1 MIINNSYIDQ
11 LTQTK
16 TKNVE
21 RTHYNSGSSTNTAS
35 RPATDTLTL
44 SNAALAK
51 INGKSLEE
59 ITPTYVRPKTARSL
73 LAANQIAPDVTRNQ
87 SRDNRF
93 NDMMQS
99 ILDKRLGIDR
109 DKLAELEAM
118 MEEIAKNE
126 NMSPEEKQKA
136 IEQLDKMKEDLIKE
150 SIEMKKVAKQSF
162 QNNVKDNSNNE
173 F

>member
-1 MIINNSYIDQ
+1 MIINNKHIEQ

-16 TKNVE
+16 AEKVE
-21 RTHYNSGSSTNTAS
+21 RTYFNKDSSKNTYS

-51 INGKSLEE
+51 MTGKNIEE
-59 ITPTYVRPKTARSL
+59 ITPTYVRPKTASSL
-73 LAANQIAPDVTRNQ
+73 LAANQTDPEVTRSQ

-118 MEEIAKNE
+118 IEEIAKNE

-162 QNNVKDNSNNE
+162 QDNGEGDSKRE

>member
-1 MIINNSYIDQ
+1 MIINNSYVEQ
-11 LTQTK
+11 PTQKKIKDT
-16 TKNVE
+16 E
-21 RTHYNSGSSTNTAS
+21 RIHFNSDNSTNKPS
-35 RPATDTLTL
+35 SPVTDTLTL

-51 INGKSLEE
+51 MNGKSIEE
-59 ITPTYVRPKTARSL
+59 IAPTYIKPQTASSL
-73 LAANQIAPDVTRNQ
+73 LAANQTEPEVARSQN
-87 SRDNRF
+87 RDNRF
-93 NDMMQS
+93 NDMMLS

-118 MEEIAKNE
+118 MEEVAKNE

-162 QNNVKDNSNNE
+162 QTNGEDNNKRE
-173 F
+173 L